1 MLSQFLSLKSLKPAF
16 SGIRVDFIVSYET
29 RFYNLAAERS

>member
-1 MLSQFLSLKSLKPAF
+1 MLSQFLSLKSKSAF
-16 SGIRVDFIVSYET
+16 SGVRVDFIVRYET